1 MKWKLYILVMLAG
14 LSCREKEE
22 VPKTNLKAEIV
33 AISHPSSVGD
43 GLEFQFH
50 LQGNGNALLL
60 LENSF
65 GPLFFQPKI
74 INDKAMFNIPPE
86 FTEEAGE
93 YHWKLVSNSQVL
105 LSDKFYLGPR
115 IGNLSKIETYFGPRS
130 IRAGGQ
136 DYSMLTV
143 IPTDDYDNPLPDST
157 LVAIS
162 QQINSKTNVFEVRL
176 KDGLA
181 YSLLYGEEKSGRMLV
196 TAALDGVPSK
206 ELTSIVSPS
215 NSTDFKIGFE
225 RVHDFADGNQ
235 VIRFMTS
242 PITDRFGNTVNDG
255 TLVNFIVKNKRG
267 ELLKST
273 GTTLAGIATANMLHP
288 NEEEEWGVTAYITGE
303 AKSNGLQLNF
313 KSAIKDFEVKLS
325 KNNRKIIVG
334 PILGF
339 MGQLVPEGLVIE
351 LKIYDSKG
359 DFIEAQQTHSRSGM
373 GSFELEKGF
382 YPRGDYQIT
391 VECAGVKKEMRLKLT
406 QNEVE

>member
-1 MKWKLYILVMLAG
+1 MG
-14 LSCREKEE
+14 LGCKEREEALNTDLKVE
-22 VPKTNLKAEIV
+22 VV
-33 AISHPSSVGD
+33 AVSQPSTVGK
-43 GLEFQFH
+43 GLEFQFQ
-50 LQGNGNALLL
+50 LQGKGNLFLLL
-60 LENSF
+60 DNSF

-93 YHWKLVSNSQVL
+93 YHWKLVSNSKVL

-130 IRAGGQ
+130 IRAGGK
-136 DYSMLTV
+136 DYSMLTI

-157 LVAIS
+157 VVSIS
-162 QQINSKTNVFEVRL
+162 QLIDFKTNVFEVRL

-196 TAALDGVPSK
+196 TAAVNGVTSK

-235 VIRFMTS
+235 VVRFITS
-242 PITDRFGNTVNDG
+242 LITDRFGNTVNDG

-267 ELLKST
+267 ELLKSM
-273 GTTLAGIATANMLHP
+273 GATLAGIATSNMLHP

-303 AKSNGLQLNF
+303 AKSNELQLNF
-313 KSAIKDFEVKLS
+313 KSAIKDFDVKLA
-325 KNNRKIIVG
+325 NDNRNVTVG

-339 MGQLVPEGLVIE
+339 MGQLVPEGLLIE

-359 DFIEAQQTHSRSGM
+359 DLIEVKQTNSRSGL
-373 GSFELEKGF
+373 GSFELDSGL
-382 YPRGDYQIT
+382 YAVGDYQLA
-391 VECAGVKKEMRLKLT
+391 VECAGVKKEMILKLT

>member
-1 MKWKLYILVMLAG
+1 MKWKLYILVMLTG
-14 LSCREKEE
+14 LGCREKEE
-22 VPKTNLKAEIV
+22 VPNTNLKAEIV
-33 AISHPSSVGD
+33 AISHPSSVGN

-74 INDKAMFNIPPE
+74 INGKAMFNIPPE

-93 YHWKLVSNSQVL
+93 YHWKLVSNSKVL
-105 LSDKFYLGPR
+105 LSDKFYLGSR

-136 DYSMLTV
+136 
-143 IPTDDYDNPLPDST
+143 
-157 LVAIS
+157 
-162 QQINSKTNVFEVRL
+162 
-176 KDGLA
+176 
-181 YSLLYGEEKSGRMLV
+181 LLYGEEKSGRMLV

-273 GTTLAGIATANMLHP
+273 GTTLAGIATANRLHP
-288 NEEEEWGVTAYITGE
+288 NEEEEWEVNAYITGE

-351 LKIYDSKG
+351 LKIYNING
-359 DFIEAQQTHSRSGM
+359 DFIEAEQTHSRSGM

>member
-1 MKWKLYILVMLAG
+1 M
-14 LSCREKEE
+14 
-22 VPKTNLKAEIV
+22 
-33 AISHPSSVGD
+33 
-43 GLEFQFH
+43 
-50 LQGNGNALLL
+50 
-60 LENSF
+60 
-65 GPLFFQPKI
+65 FQPKI
-74 INDKAMFNIPPE
+74 INDNAVFNIPPE

-93 YHWKLVSNSQVL
+93 YHWKLVSNSKVL

-136 DYSMLTV
+136 DYSMLTI

-157 LVAIS
+157 VVSIS
-162 QQINSKTNVFEVRL
+162 QLIDFKTNVFEVRL

-181 YSLLYGEEKSGRMLV
+181 YSLLYGEKKAGRMLV
-196 TAALDGVPSK
+196 TAAVNGVPSK
-206 ELTSIVSPS
+206 EVTSIVSPS

-235 VIRFMTS
+235 VVRFMTS

-267 ELLKST
+267 ELLKSM
-273 GTTLAGIATANMLHP
+273 GTTLAGIASSNMLHP

-303 AKSNGLQLNF
+303 AKSNELQLNF
-313 KSAIKDFEVKLS
+313 KSAIKDFEVKWS

-351 LKIYDSKG
+351 LKIYDSNGK
-359 DFIEAQQTHSRSGM
+359 FIEDKQAHARSGM
-373 GSFELEKGF
+373 GSFELDKGF
-382 YPRGDYQIT
+382 YLEGDYHIT
-391 VECAGVKKEMRLKLT
+391 VECAGIKKEMRIKLA
-406 QNEVE
+406 QNEME

>member
-1 MKWKLYILVMLAG
+1 MRWKFYILVMLASLG
-14 LSCREKEE
+14 CREGEE
-22 VPKTNLKAEIV
+22 VPNTNLKAEVV

-65 GPLFFQPKI
+65 GPLLFQPKI
-74 INDKAMFNIPPE
+74 INDNAVFNIPPK

-93 YHWKLVSNSQVL
+93 YHWKLVSNSKVL

-136 DYSMLTV
+136 DYSMLTI

-157 LVAIS
+157 VVSIS
-162 QQINSKTNVFEVRL
+162 QLIDFKTNVFEVRL

-181 YSLLYGEEKSGRMLV
+181 YSLLYGEEKAGRMLV
-196 TAALDGVPSK
+196 TAAVNGVPSK

-235 VIRFMTS
+235 VVRFMTS

-267 ELLKST
+267 ELLKSM
-273 GTTLAGIATANMLHP
+273 GTTLAGIASSNMLHP

-303 AKSNGLQLNF
+303 AKSNELQLNF
-313 KSAIKDFEVKLS
+313 KSAIKDFEVKWS

-351 LKIYDSKG
+351 LKIYDSNGK
-359 DFIEAQQTHSRSGM
+359 FIEDKQAHARSGM
-373 GSFELEKGF
+373 GSFELDKGF
-382 YPRGDYQIT
+382 YLEGDYHIT
-391 VECAGVKKEMRLKLT
+391 VECAGIKKEMRIKLA
-406 QNEVE
+406 QNEME

>member
-1 MKWKLYILVMLAG
+1 MRWKFYILVMLASLG
-14 LSCREKEE
+14 CREGEE
-22 VPKTNLKAEIV
+22 VPNTNLKAEVV

-65 GPLFFQPKI
+65 GPLLFQPKI
-74 INDKAMFNIPPE
+74 INDNAVFNIPPE

-93 YHWKLVSNSQVL
+93 YHWKLVSNSKVL

-136 DYSMLTV
+136 DYSMLTI

-157 LVAIS
+157 VVSIS
-162 QQINSKTNVFEVRL
+162 QLIDFKTNVFEVRL

-181 YSLLYGEEKSGRMLV
+181 YSLLYGEEKAGRMLV
-196 TAALDGVPSK
+196 TAAVNGVPSK

-235 VIRFMTS
+235 VVRFMTS

-267 ELLKST
+267 ELLKSM
-273 GTTLAGIATANMLHP
+273 GTTLAGIATSNMLHP

-303 AKSNGLQLNF
+303 AKSNELQLNF
-313 KSAIKDFEVKLS
+313 KSAIKDFEVKWS

-351 LKIYDSKG
+351 LKIYDSNGK
-359 DFIEAQQTHSRSGM
+359 FIEDKQAHARSGM
-373 GSFELEKGF
+373 GSFELDAGF
-382 YPRGDYQIT
+382 YLEGDYHIT
-391 VECAGVKKEMRLKLT
+391 VECAGIKKEMRIKLA
-406 QNEVE
+406 QNEME